1 MGLYHFQEFTVT
13 LKYELETSHLAQV
26 LLFVN
31 AFYLLGRHTHTK
43 SHSDAALNAS
53 GMTIHAHCKSV

>member
-31 AFYLLGRHTHTK
+31 AFYLLGRHTHTHK
-43 SHSDAALNAS
+43 VILNALNAS